1 MDGKKPYIIAM
12 IIQVIY
18 TGMFVINKA
27 ALDHGMN
34 SYIFIFYRQA
44 LASLFLLPIAVLLER
59 KNARSMSFLLLT
71 KLFVCALIGITATM
85 NLYNVGLMLTSPT
98 VSSATGNSII
108 VFTFC
113 LAWLLRME
121 EVKLRSRSGIAKLAG
136 VALSIAGV
144 LVIAL
149 YTGPLLSPLNHH
161 SAFRG
166 ATISSTAVHHPSR
179 AVWIKGVFLAVLGV
193 LSWSL
198 WIVLQAAVL
207 KEFPNKL
214 LVTVTQSVFSVGQS
228 FVVAVIAERDFSKW
242 KLRPDIGLLAI
253 GYSGLVVFGVS
264 YYLQAWCVEM
274 KGPVFLAA
282 WAPVGLILTIFC
294 SSFFLGDMV
303 PLGSVIG
310 GILLS
315 GGLYSVLWAK
325 SKDTNKNISP
335 SNIEV
340 IATNGASQGELMHN
354 GPEEKKNK
362 HWEEDGHATSAPIVG
377 EV

>member
-1 MDGKKPYIIAM
+1 
-12 IIQVIY
+12 
-18 TGMFVINKA
+18 MFVINKA

-59 KNARSMSFLLLT
+59 
-71 KLFVCALIGITATM
+71 ITATM

-179 AVWIKGVFLAVLGV
+179 AVWIKG
-193 LSWSL
+193 
-198 WIVLQAAVL
+198 AAVL

-294 SSFFLGDMV
+294 SSFFLGDMRA
-303 PLGSVIG
+303 LGQ
-310 GILLS
+310 
-315 GGLYSVLWAK
+315 K
-325 SKDTNKNISP
+325 
-335 SNIEV
+335 
-340 IATNGASQGELMHN
+340 QGH
-354 GPEEKKNK
+354 
-362 HWEEDGHATSAPIVG
+362 
-377 EV
+377 